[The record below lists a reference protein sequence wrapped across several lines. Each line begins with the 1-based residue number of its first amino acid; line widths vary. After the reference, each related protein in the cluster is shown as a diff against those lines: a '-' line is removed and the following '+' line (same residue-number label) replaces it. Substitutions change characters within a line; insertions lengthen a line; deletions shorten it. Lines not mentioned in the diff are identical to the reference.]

1 MSNQRYPKKFKIPSG
16 TQVTEKQLP
25 VFGDGCAIGGFLH
38 SPYAGLNTKPGPK
51 SRASRRTVKVLS
63 FAVYVLS

>member
-25 VFGDGCAIGGFLH
+25 VFGDGARLGAFCTAPMLD
-38 SPYAGLNTKPGPK
+38 
-51 SRASRRTVKVLS
+51 
-63 FAVYVLS
+63 